1 MAIET
6 LYIRCIIIRLRLL
19 YVGGSD
25 EVCVLFREYD
35 IISLSTS
42 I

>member
-6 LYIRCIIIRLRLL
+6 LNISSIIIRLRLQ

-25 EVCVLFREYD
+25 EVCVLFMDYD

-42 I
+42 V